1 MIRVIGL
8 SGFAGSGKTTAA
20 KHLVE
25 AHGFVTV
32 KFAGPLKA
40 MMRALGLGE
49 REIEGDLKEV
59 SHHLLAGKTPRYA
72 MQTLGTEWGR
82 AHFGD
87 DFWVNLAR
95 ETVLD
100 VLDQGGHVVIDD
112 VRFANEAAAIV
123 ALGGAVLRVDRPG
136 VGPVNAHAS
145 DNQHLAWDYE
155 ITNDDSIAVLHTAL
169 DAIVWQ
175 LERRC
180 A

>member
-1 MIRVIGL
+1 MIQVIGL

-59 SHHLLAGKTPRYA
+59 GHHLLGHKTPRYA

-82 AHFGD
+82 AHFGEG
-87 DFWVNLAR
+87 FWVNLAR
-95 ETVLD
+95 ERVLEI
-100 VLDQGGHVVIDD
+100 LGTGGRVVIDD
-112 VRFANEAAAIV
+112 VRFPNEAATIKD
-123 ALGGAVLRVDRPG
+123 LGGAVLRVYRPG

-145 DNQHLAWDYE
+145 DNQALVWDYE
-155 ITNDDSIAVLHTAL
+155 ITNDDSISVLHTAL

>member
-1 MIRVIGL
+1 MIQVIGL
-8 SGFAGSGKTTAA
+8 TGYAGSGKTTAA

-25 AHGFVTV
+25 THGFVTV

-59 SHHLLAGKTPRYA
+59 SHRLLAGRTPRHA

-82 AHFGD
+82 QQFGD

-95 ETVLD
+95 EVALD
-100 VLDQGGHVVIDD
+100 VIDQGGHVVIDD
-112 VRFANEAAAIV
+112 VRFPNEAAAV
-123 ALGGAVLRVDRPG
+123 RQMGGRVIRIHRPG
-136 VGPVNAHAS
+136 VGPINGHAS
-145 DNQHLAWDYE
+145 DNQALACDYE
-155 ITNDDSIAVLHTAL
+155 IINDDSIGVLHKAL